1 MQALSTIYK
10 TDFFRCQINL
20 KALLQSKFGA
30 KIIRKSVITIQIWFH
45 LTRFRKRCL
54 CALPSCT
61 IKTVCRVNILRRP
74 QTLHII
80 SHIYISY
87 IWRGKW
93 RHIYIYISYIWHG
106 KMNAYIYMAWQMK
119 AYIYTHTIF
128 LYISWCTP
136 KCCATKT
143 KLLNY
148 LKTRNKRRFRG
159 FYQSL

>member
-45 LTRFRKRCL
+45 LTRFRSRCL

-61 IKTVCRVNILRRP
+61 NQTVCRVNILRRP

-87 IWRGKW
+87 IWHGKW
-93 RHIYIYISYIWHG
+93 RHIYIHIQYSYI
-106 KMNAYIYMAWQMK
+106 
-119 AYIYTHTIF
+119 
-128 LYISWCTP
+128 YISWCTP

-148 LKTRNKRRFRG
+148 LKTRNKRRFWG